1 MGRFLLVLLLLG
13 AAGTGAYYAS
23 TGHLPWVVVPP
34 EEVEVAALKEE
45 LQLIRQ
51 QWKQAGRAGALGV
64 DTSTITDV
72 PLAKL
77 EHLEKSL
84 AEALPRLRTVEARN
98 QAAQLRQDLA
108 AFKREMR

>member
-1 MGRFLLVLLLLG
+1 MNRLLLILLLLG

-23 TGHLPWVVVPP
+23 NGHLPWVAVPP
-34 EEVEVAALKEE
+34 EEAEVAALKEE

-64 DTSTITDV
+64 DTSTITDG

-84 AEALPRLRTVEARN
+84 AELLPKLKTVEAKN
-98 QAAQLRQDLA
+98 QATQLRRDLA
-108 AFKREMR
+108 SFKSEMR